1 MVYEDLGAY
10 FKGYD
15 GSFVL
20 YNMKT
25 DQYVIYNKDKSITR
39 IAPDSTYKIYDALIG
54 LELGIIKS
62 GDTSMKWNGKAN
74 PYSVWDQDQ
83 TLESALKNSVNW
95 YFQEID
101 KKAGK
106 KQLYSYYKKISYG
119 NYNLS
124 GDISDY
130 WMESSLRISPVEQV
144 LLLKD
149 FYTERLAFNDKNIKS
164 VKNALKLSENNG
176 KILFGKTGTG
186 TLDGKNVN
194 GWFVGFVE
202 KEDNVFIF
210 AVNVQAKDN
219 AGGKAAAETAL
230 AVLRD
235 KNIY

>member
-1 MVYEDLGAY
+1 MLFIIKIRV
-10 FKGYD
+10 
-15 GSFVL
+15 SP
-20 YNMKT
+20 
-25 DQYVIYNKDKSITR
+25 
-39 IAPDSTYKIYDALIG
+39 APDSTYKIYDALIG

-74 PYSVWDQDQ
+74 SYSVWDQDQ
-83 TLESALKNSVNW
+83 TLESALKDSVNW

-149 FYTERLAFNDKNIKS
+149 FYTDNLVFNDKNIKA